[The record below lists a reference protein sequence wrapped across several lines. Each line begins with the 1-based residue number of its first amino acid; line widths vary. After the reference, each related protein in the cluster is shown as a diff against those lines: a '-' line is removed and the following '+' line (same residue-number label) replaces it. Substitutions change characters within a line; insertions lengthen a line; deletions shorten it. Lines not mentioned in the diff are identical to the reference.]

1 VILLSGQALEE
12 SGLHLAQYTLEG
24 GSRLGVVIADRIIDV
39 RKAADSAGLNSK
51 AFASTLALLEAGDEA
66 LAFVRSLG
74 AEGEAV
80 LVSDV
85 HLDCPVA
92 SRKIVAVG
100 LNYKD
105 HALETGLKLPTAP
118 LCFAKFTS
126 SLSGPF
132 DPIQLP
138 GEDAQVDFEG
148 ELGVIIGRRAWRV
161 AEIDAMRHVAGYVVF
176 NDVSARKWQFEDG
189 QWTRG
194 KSCDTFAPN
203 GPFLVTADEVP
214 DPGALRI
221 TTQLNDKIM
230 QDSNTN
236 QFIFDM
242 PKIVSYFSHSFT
254 LNPGDLIATGTP
266 AGVGFSRK
274 PPVYLKD
281 GDVVSV
287 EIERI
292 GRISN
297 RVQQVCR
304 AK

>member
-1 VILLSGQALEE
+1 LRLV
-12 SGLHLAQYTLEG
+12 QYTVQGE
-24 GSRLGVVIADRIIDV
+24 SRLGVVMADRVVDV
-39 RKAADSAGLNSK
+39 RKAADSAGQDTK
-51 AFASTLALLEAGDEA
+51 AFTSTLALLEAGDEA
-66 LAFVRSLG
+66 LAFVRSLR
-74 AEGEAV
+74 GESNTVPLSGVRLA
-80 LVSDV
+80 S
-85 HLDCPVA
+85 PVA

-105 HALETGLKLPTAP
+105 HAIEAGLKIPSVP

-138 GEDAQVDFEG
+138 AEDSQVDFEG
-148 ELGVIIGRRAWRV
+148 ELGVLIGQKARRV
-161 AEIDAMRHVAGYVVF
+161 AESDAIGHVAGYVVF
-176 NDVSARKWQFEDG
+176 NDVSARRWQFDDG

-221 TTQLNDKIM
+221 TTRLNGEIM

-236 QFIFDM
+236 QLIFNI

-254 LNPGDLIATGTP
+254 LDPGDLIATGTP

-274 PPVYLKD
+274 PPVYLND
-281 GDVVSV
+281 GDVVEV

-297 RVQQVCR
+297 RVQR
-304 AK
+304 GY

>member
-1 VILLSGQALEE
+1 MRLV
-12 SGLHLAQYTLEG
+12 QYTVQGE
-24 GSRLGVVIADRIIDV
+24 SRLGVVMADRVVDV
-39 RKAADSAGLNSK
+39 RKAADSAGQDTK
-51 AFASTLALLEAGDEA
+51 AFTSTLALLEAGDEA
-66 LAFVRSLG
+66 LAFVRSLR
-74 AEGEAV
+74 GESNTVPLSGVRLA
-80 LVSDV
+80 S
-85 HLDCPVA
+85 PVA

-105 HALETGLKLPTAP
+105 HAIEAGLKIPSVP

-138 GEDAQVDFEG
+138 AEDSQVDFEG
-148 ELGVIIGRRAWRV
+148 ELGVLIGQKARRV
-161 AEIDAMRHVAGYVVF
+161 AESDAIGHVAGYVVF
-176 NDVSARKWQFEDG
+176 NDVSARRWQFDDG

-221 TTQLNDKIM
+221 TTRLNGEIM

-236 QFIFDM
+236 QLIFNI

-254 LNPGDLIATGTP
+254 LDPGDLIATGTP

-274 PPVYLKD
+274 PPVYLND
-281 GDVVSV
+281 GDVVEV

-297 RVQQVCR
+297 RVQR
-304 AK
+304 GY

>member
-1 VILLSGQALEE
+1 M
-12 SGLHLAQYTLEG
+12 
-24 GSRLGVVIADRIIDV
+24 ADRIVDV
-39 RKAADSAGLNSK
+39 RKAADSAGQDTT
-51 AFASTLALLEAGDEA
+51 AFTSTLTLLEAGDEA
-66 LAFVRSLG
+66 VAFVRSLR
-74 AEGEAV
+74 GESNAV
-80 LVSDV
+80 PLSGV
-85 HLDCPVA
+85 HLECPVA
-92 SRKIVAVG
+92 CRKIVAVG

-105 HALETGLKLPTAP
+105 HAIEAGLKIPSVP

-138 GEDAQVDFEG
+138 AEDSEVDFEG
-148 ELGVIIGRRAWRV
+148 ELGIIIGRKARRV
-161 AEIDAMRHVAGYVVF
+161 GESDAMGHVAGYVVF
-176 NDVSARKWQFEDG
+176 NDVSARKWQFDDG

-221 TTQLNDKIM
+221 TTRLNGEIM

-236 QFIFDM
+236 QLIFNI

-254 LNPGDLIATGTP
+254 LDPGDLIATGTP

-274 PPVYLKD
+274 PPVYMND
-281 GDVVSV
+281 GDVVEV

-297 RVQQVCR
+297 RVQR
-304 AK
+304 GY

>member
-1 VILLSGQALEE
+1 MRLV
-12 SGLHLAQYTLEG
+12 QYNVQGE
-24 GSRLGVVIADRIIDV
+24 SRLGVAIADGIVDV
-39 RKAADSAGLNSK
+39 RKAADRARRDSK
-51 AFASTLALLEAGDEA
+51 TFASTLDFLKAGDG
-66 LAFVRSLG
+66 AFAFAQSLS
-74 AEGEAV
+74 ADSDAIP
-80 LVSDV
+80 VSSV
-85 HLDCPVA
+85 HLECPVA
-92 SRKIVAVG
+92 SRKIIAVG

-132 DPIQLP
+132 DPIHLP
-138 GEDAQVDFEG
+138 TDDAQVDFEG
-148 ELGVIIGRRAWRV
+148 ELGVIIGRKAWRV
-161 AEIDAMRHVAGYVVF
+161 AESDAMRHVAGYVVF
-176 NDVSARKWQFEDG
+176 NDVSARKWQFDDG

-203 GPFLVTADEVP
+203 GPYLVTADEVP
-214 DPGALRI
+214 DPGSLRI
-221 TTQLNDKIM
+221 TTRLNGKIM

-236 QFIFDM
+236 QFIFDI
-242 PKIVSYFSHSFT
+242 PEIVSYFSHSFT
-254 LNPGDLIATGTP
+254 LDPGDLIATGTP

-281 GDVVSV
+281 GDVIEV

-297 RVQQVCR
+297 QVR
-304 AK
+304 QRFSAK

>member
-1 VILLSGQALEE
+1 MR
-12 SGLHLAQYTLEG
+12 G
-24 GSRLGVVIADRIIDV
+24 GSRLGVVIGDRVVDV
-39 RKAADSAGLNSK
+39 LRAAVSAGMETT
-51 AFASTLALLEAGDEA
+51 AFTSTLALLEAGDEA
-66 LAFVRSLG
+66 VDFVRGLK
-74 AEGEAV
+74 
-80 LVSDV
+80 SDGNAAPLASV

-100 LNYKD
+100 LNYRD
-105 HALETGLKLPTAP
+105 HAVEAGLKIPSAP

-132 DPIQLP
+132 DAIRLP
-138 GEDAQVDFEG
+138 AEDAQVDYEG
-148 ELGVIIGRRAWRV
+148 ELGVVIGRKARRV
-161 AEIDAMRHVAGYVVF
+161 EEDDAIGCVAGYVVF

-203 GPFLVTADEVP
+203 GPFLVTADEIP
-214 DPGALRI
+214 DPGTLRI
-221 TTQLNDKIM
+221 TTRLNDETM

-236 QFIFDM
+236 QLIFGVG
-242 PKIVSYFSHSFT
+242 KIVSYFSQSFT
-254 LNPGDLIATGTP
+254 LHPGDLIATGTP

-281 GDVVSV
+281 GDVVEV

-292 GRISN
+292 GRMSN
-297 RVQQVCR
+297 RVER
-304 AK
+304 GW

>member
-1 VILLSGQALEE
+1 MRLV
-12 SGLHLAQYTLEG
+12 QYSMRG
-24 GSRLGVVIADRIIDV
+24 GRRLGVVIGDRIIDV
-39 RKAADSAGLNSK
+39 LRAAVSAGMEST
-51 AFASTLALLEAGDEA
+51 AFTSTLALLEAGDEA
-66 LAFVRSLG
+66 LDFVRGLKRDG
-74 AEGEAV
+74 NAV
-80 LVSDV
+80 PLADV

-100 LNYKD
+100 LNYRD
-105 HALETGLKLPTAP
+105 HAAEAGLEIPSAP

-132 DPIQLP
+132 DAIRLP
-138 GEDAQVDFEG
+138 AEDAQVDYEG
-148 ELGVIIGRRAWRV
+148 ELGVVIGRKARRV
-161 AEIDAMRHVAGYVVF
+161 REHDVMSHVAGYVVF

-221 TTQLNDKIM
+221 ATRLNGETL
-230 QDSNTN
+230 QDSNTS
-236 QFIFDM
+236 QQIFGVR
-242 PKIVSYFSHSFT
+242 KIVSYFSHSFT
-254 LNPGDLIATGTP
+254 LDPGDVIATGTP

-274 PPVYLKD
+274 SPIYLKD
-281 GDVVSV
+281 GDVVEV

-297 RVQQVCR
+297 RVER
-304 AK
+304 GW

>member
-1 VILLSGQALEE
+1 MRLV
-12 SGLHLAQYTLEG
+12 QYSVQGEI
-24 GSRLGVVIADRIIDV
+24 RLGVVIADRIVDV
-39 RKAADSAGLNSK
+39 RHAANSAGLDTK
-51 AFASTLALLEAGDEA
+51 AFASTLALLEAGEEA
-66 LAFVRSLG
+66 LAFVQTLNPES
-74 AEGEAV
+74 EGV
-80 LVSDV
+80 PLSDAR
-85 HLDCPVA
+85 LACPVA

-105 HALETGLKLPTAP
+105 HAIEAGLKIPTAP

-132 DPIQLP
+132 DPIRLP
-138 GEDAQVDFEG
+138 AEDSHVDFEG
-148 ELGVIIGRRAWRV
+148 ELGVIIGRKAQRV
-161 AEIDAMRHVAGYVVF
+161 GESDAMAHVAGYVVF
-176 NDVSARKWQFEDG
+176 NDVSARRWQFDDG

-203 GPFLVTADEVP
+203 GPYLVTTDEIL

-221 TTQLNDKIM
+221 TTRLNGNIM

-236 QFIFDM
+236 QLIFNI

-254 LNPGDLIATGTP
+254 LDPGDLIATGTP

-274 PPVYLKD
+274 PPVYLND
-281 GDVVSV
+281 GDVVEV

-297 RVQQVCR
+297 RVQR
-304 AK
+304 GY

>member
-1 VILLSGQALEE
+1 MRLV
-12 SGLHLAQYTLEG
+12 QYTVQGE
-24 GSRLGVVIADRIIDV
+24 SRLGVVMADRVVDV
-39 RKAADSAGLNSK
+39 RKAADSAGQDTK
-51 AFASTLALLEAGDEA
+51 AFTSTLALLEAGDEA
-66 LAFVRSLG
+66 LAFVRSLR
-74 AEGEAV
+74 GESNAV
-80 LVSDV
+80 PLSGVG
-85 HLDCPVA
+85 LACPVA

-105 HALETGLKLPTAP
+105 HAIEAGLKIPSVP

-138 GEDAQVDFEG
+138 AEDSQVDFEG
-148 ELGVIIGRRAWRV
+148 ELGVIIGQKARRV
-161 AEIDAMRHVAGYVVF
+161 AESDAMGHVAGYVVF
-176 NDVSARKWQFEDG
+176 NDVSARRWQFDDG

-221 TTQLNDKIM
+221 TTRLNGEIM

-236 QFIFDM
+236 QLIFNI

-254 LNPGDLIATGTP
+254 LDPGDLIATGTP

-274 PPVYLKD
+274 PPVYLND
-281 GDVVSV
+281 GDVVEV

-297 RVQQVCR
+297 RVQR
-304 AK
+304 GY

>member
-1 VILLSGQALEE
+1 LRLVQYS
-12 SGLHLAQYTLEG
+12 AQGE
-24 GSRLGVVIADRIIDV
+24 SRLGVVIANRIVDV
-39 RKAADSAGLNSK
+39 RKAAVSAGLDTK
-51 AFASTLALLEAGDEA
+51 AFTSTLALLEAGDEA
-66 LAFVRSLG
+66 LAFVRALKD
-74 AEGEAV
+74 EGKAV
-80 LVSDV
+80 PLSGVRLV
-85 HLDCPVA
+85 CPIA

-105 HALETGLKLPTAP
+105 HAIEAGFKIPSAP

-138 GEDAQVDFEG
+138 AEDSQVDFEG
-148 ELGVIIGRRAWRV
+148 ELGVIIGRRARRIG
-161 AEIDAMRHVAGYVVF
+161 ENDAMGYVAGYVVF
-176 NDVSARKWQFEDG
+176 NDVSARKWQFDDG

-203 GPFLVTADEVP
+203 GPFLVTTDEVP

-221 TTQLNDKIM
+221 TTRLNGGVM

-236 QFIFDM
+236 QFIFTI

-254 LNPGDLIATGTP
+254 LEPGDLIATGTP

-274 PPVYLKD
+274 PPVYLND
-281 GDVVSV
+281 GDVVEV

-297 RVQQVCR
+297 RVQR
-304 AK
+304 GY

>member
-1 VILLSGQALEE
+1 VQGE
-12 SGLHLAQYTLEG
+12 
-24 GSRLGVVIADRIIDV
+24 SRLGVVIADRIVDV
-39 RKAADSAGLNSK
+39 RKAADSAGQDTK
-51 AFASTLALLEAGDEA
+51 AFTSTLALLEAGDNA
-66 LAFVRSLG
+66 LAFVRSLRDESSAAPLSG
-74 AEGEAV
+74 VRLE
-80 LVSDV
+80 
-85 HLDCPVA
+85 CPVA

-105 HALETGLKLPTAP
+105 HAIEAGLKIPTAP

-138 GEDAQVDFEG
+138 AEDSQGDFEG
-148 ELGVIIGRRAWRV
+148 ELGVIIGRKARRV
-161 AEIDAMRHVAGYVVF
+161 AESDAMAHVAGYVVF
-176 NDVSARKWQFEDG
+176 NDVSARRWQFDDS

-221 TTQLNDKIM
+221 TTRLNGEIM

-236 QFIFDM
+236 QLIFNI

-254 LNPGDLIATGTP
+254 LDPGDLIATGTP

-274 PPVYLKD
+274 PPVYLND
-281 GDVVSV
+281 GDVVEV

-297 RVQQVCR
+297 RVQR
-304 AK
+304 GY

>member
-1 VILLSGQALEE
+1 VILVLGQALEE
-12 SGLHLAQYTLEG
+12 SGLRLVQYTVQGE
-24 GSRLGVVIADRIIDV
+24 SRLGVVIADRIVDV
-39 RKAADSAGLNSK
+39 RKAADSAGQDTK
-51 AFASTLALLEAGDEA
+51 AFTSTLALLEAGDEA
-66 LAFVRSLG
+66 LAFVRSLR
-74 AEGEAV
+74 GESNAV
-80 LVSDV
+80 PLSGVR
-85 HLDCPVA
+85 LACPVA

-105 HALETGLKLPTAP
+105 HAIEAELKIPSVP

-138 GEDAQVDFEG
+138 AEDSQVDFEG
-148 ELGVIIGRRAWRV
+148 ELGVIIGQKARRV
-161 AEIDAMRHVAGYVVF
+161 AESDAMGHVAGYVVF
-176 NDVSARKWQFEDG
+176 NDVSARKWQFDDG

-214 DPGALRI
+214 NPGALRI
-221 TTQLNDKIM
+221 TTRLNGKIM

-236 QFIFDM
+236 QLIFNI

-254 LNPGDLIATGTP
+254 LDPGDLIATGTP

-274 PPVYLKD
+274 PPVYLND
-281 GDVVSV
+281 SDVVEV

-297 RVQQVCR
+297 RVQR
-304 AK
+304 GY

>member
-1 VILLSGQALEE
+1 LEA
-12 SGLHLAQYTLEG
+12 SGLRLVQYNVQGER
-24 GSRLGVVIADRIIDV
+24 RLGVAIGDRIVDV
-39 RKAADSAGLNSK
+39 RKAADKAGLDSK
-51 AFASTLALLEAGDEA
+51 AFTSTLDLLEAGHEA
-66 LAFVRSLG
+66 FAFVRSLS
-74 AEGEAV
+74 ADSHAHHP
-80 LVSDV
+80 VSGV
-85 HLDCPVA
+85 RLECPVA

-105 HALETGLKLPTAP
+105 HALETGLKLPSAP

-132 DPIQLP
+132 DSIQLP
-138 GEDAQVDFEG
+138 AEDAQVDFEG
-148 ELGVIIGRRAWRV
+148 ELVGRKASRV
-161 AEIDAMRHVAGYVVF
+161 AESDAMKYVAGYVVF

-214 DPGALRI
+214 DPGALRV
-221 TTQLNDKIM
+221 TTRVNGKIM

-236 QFIFDM
+236 QFIFDI
-242 PKIVSYFSHSFT
+242 PRIVSYFSHSFT
-254 LNPGDLIATGTP
+254 LDPGDLIATGTP

-281 GDVVSV
+281 GDLVEV

-297 RVQQVCR
+297 QVR
-304 AK
+304 QSFSAK

>member
-1 VILLSGQALEE
+1 VILHSGQALEE
-12 SGLHLAQYTLEG
+12 SGLRLVQYSVQGE
-24 GSRLGVVIADRIIDV
+24 SRLGVVIADRIVDV
-39 RKAADSAGLNSK
+39 RKAADSAGLDTK
-51 AFASTLALLEAGDEA
+51 AFTSTLALLAAGDEA
-66 LAFVRSLG
+66 LAFVRALKDESN
-74 AEGEAV
+74 AV
-80 LVSDV
+80 LLSGVR
-85 HLDCPVA
+85 LECPVA

-105 HALETGLKLPTAP
+105 HAIEAGLKIPTAP

-138 GEDAQVDFEG
+138 AEDSQVDFEG
-148 ELGVIIGRRAWRV
+148 ELGVIIGRKARRV
-161 AEIDAMRHVAGYVVF
+161 GESDAMGHVAGYVVF
-176 NDVSARKWQFEDG
+176 NDVSARKWQFDDG

-221 TTQLNDKIM
+221 TTRLNGKIM

-236 QFIFDM
+236 QLIFNI

-254 LNPGDLIATGTP
+254 LDPGDLIATGTP
-266 AGVGFSRK
+266 AGVGFSRM
-274 PPVYLKD
+274 PPVYLND
-281 GDVVSV
+281 GDVVEV

-297 RVQQVCR
+297 RVQR
-304 AK
+304 GY

>member
-1 VILLSGQALEE
+1 VILHSGQALEE
-12 SGLHLAQYTLEG
+12 SGLRLVQYSVQGE
-24 GSRLGVVIADRIIDV
+24 SRLGVVIADRIVDV
-39 RKAADSAGLNSK
+39 RKAADSAGLATK
-51 AFASTLALLEAGDEA
+51 AFTSTLALLEAGDEA
-66 LAFVRSLG
+66 LAFVRGLKDESN
-74 AEGEAV
+74 AV
-80 LVSDV
+80 LLSGVR
-85 HLDCPVA
+85 LECPVA

-105 HALETGLKLPTAP
+105 HAIEAGLTIPTAP

-138 GEDAQVDFEG
+138 AEDSQVDFEG
-148 ELGVIIGRRAWRV
+148 ELGVIIGRKARRV
-161 AEIDAMRHVAGYVVF
+161 GESDAMGHVAGYVVF
-176 NDVSARKWQFEDG
+176 NDVSARKWQFDDG

-221 TTQLNDKIM
+221 TTRLNGKIM

-236 QFIFDM
+236 QLIFNIR
-242 PKIVSYFSHSFT
+242 KIVSYFSHSFT
-254 LNPGDLIATGTP
+254 LDPGDLIATGTP

-274 PPVYLKD
+274 PPVYLND
-281 GDVVSV
+281 GDVVEV

-297 RVQQVCR
+297 RVQR
-304 AK
+304 GY

>member
-1 VILLSGQALEE
+1 VILRSGQASEE
-12 SGLHLAQYTLEG
+12 SGLRLVQYTVG
-24 GSRLGVVIADRIIDV
+24 GTSRLGVVIADRIVDV
-39 RKAADSAGLNSK
+39 RKAADSIGLSSE
-51 AFASTLALLEAGDEA
+51 AFTSILALLEAGDEA
-66 LAFVRSLG
+66 LAFVQSLR
-74 AEGEAV
+74 GESNAV
-80 LVSDV
+80 PVSRV
-85 HLDCPVA
+85 RLECPVV
-92 SRKIVAVG
+92 SRKIIAVG

-105 HALETGLKLPTAP
+105 HAIEAGLKIPTAP

-138 GEDAQVDFEG
+138 AEGAQVDFEG
-148 ELGVIIGRRAWRV
+148 ELGVIIGRKASRV
-161 AEIDAMRHVAGYVVF
+161 AEGDAMRHVAGYVVF
-176 NDVSARKWQFEDG
+176 NDVSERRWQFDDG

-221 TTQLNDKIM
+221 TTRLNDEIM

-236 QFIFDM
+236 QFIFNI

-254 LNPGDLIATGTP
+254 LDPGDLIATGTP
-266 AGVGFSRK
+266 AGVDFSRK
-274 PPVYLKD
+274 PPVYLKH
-281 GDVVSV
+281 GDVVDV

-297 RVQQVCR
+297 QVHR
-304 AK
+304 GY

>member
-1 VILLSGQALEE
+1 MRLV
-12 SGLHLAQYTLEG
+12 QYTVQGE
-24 GSRLGVVIADRIIDV
+24 SRLGVVIADRIVDV
-39 RKAADSAGLNSK
+39 RKAADSAGQHTE
-51 AFASTLALLEAGDEA
+51 AFTSTLALLEAGDKA
-66 LAFVRSLG
+66 LAFVRSLRDDG
-74 AEGEAV
+74 SAV
-80 LVSDV
+80 PLSGVR
-85 HLDCPVA
+85 LECPVV

-105 HALETGLKLPTAP
+105 HAIEAGLKIPTAP

-138 GEDAQVDFEG
+138 AEDSQVDFEG
-148 ELGVIIGRRAWRV
+148 ELGVIIGQKARRV
-161 AEIDAMRHVAGYVVF
+161 AERDAMAHVAGYVVF
-176 NDVSARKWQFEDG
+176 NDVSARRWQFDDG

-203 GPFLVTADEVP
+203 GPFLATADEVP

-221 TTQLNDKIM
+221 TTRLNGEIM

-236 QFIFDM
+236 QLIFNI
-242 PKIVSYFSHSFT
+242 PKIVSCFSQSFT
-254 LNPGDLIATGTP
+254 LHPGDLIATGTP

-274 PPVYLKD
+274 PPVYLND
-281 GDVVSV
+281 GDVVEV

-297 RVQQVCR
+297 RVQR
-304 AK
+304 GY